1 MKSDAQNRGDRLRIR
16 SLWMAAGAA
25 IALAPLGAHAQN
37 AEPSLSLPALAPPAN
52 GPLYFNPPPAVV
64 SWLDMVSATQAAQ
77 PNWMT
82 PLVTVTPRL
91 EQELR
96 ADFYDQQNGTG
107 SQGNGQ
113 RIVNYGGPGGF
124 RVEFIPAWNVELIV
138 AAPPYETASGPKGDA
153 WGWGDYPLFLAK
165 YRFLSANKENG
176 DYTVTGFFQ
185 MTEALNTEGKIS
197 NHVLTA
203 QPTIAAGK
211 GWGDFD
217 IQSTLSVQIPVQGHG
232 SPGDTPEM
240 NRQAFGDP
248 ILWNTA
254 FQYHFMQYFWPEPRG
269 QLRVLAQRGARRPQP
284 SPAHA
289 GHHIGALQD
298 RPGHRDAADQPDHR
312 RRISGGGDV
321 KSGHQKQFRRHGPG
335 HLLGQGATMRPARNH
350 DPAGACGSNF

>member
-1 MKSDAQNRGDRLRIR
+1 MQWAGHMNSDARNRRNPAKIPWLG
-16 SLWMAAGAA
+16 AGALAA
-25 IALAPLGAHAQN
+25 IALAPPGAHAQS
-37 AEPSLSLPALAPPAN
+37 AGPSLPLPALAAPAN
-52 GPLYFNPPPAVV
+52 GPLNFNASPAVL
-64 SWLDMVSATQAAQ
+64 SWLEMVSATQAAQ

-124 RVEFIPAWNVELIV
+124 RVEFIPAYDVELIV

-165 YRFLSANKENG
+165 YRFLSANRDNG
-176 DYTVTGFFQ
+176 DYIVTGFFQ

-203 QPTIAAGK
+203 QPTLAAGK

-217 IQSTLSVQIPVQGHG
+217 VQSTLSVQIPVQGHG

-240 NRQAFGDP
+240 NRQP
-248 ILWNTA
+248 
-254 FQYHFMQYFWPEPRG
+254 
-269 QLRVLAQRGARRPQP
+269 
-284 SPAHA
+284 
-289 GHHIGALQD
+289 
-298 RPGHRDAADQPDHR
+298 PG
-312 RRISGGGDV
+312 
-321 KSGHQKQFRRHGPG
+321 
-335 HLLGQGATMRPARNH
+335 NE
-350 DPAGACGSNF
+350 